1 MTDIIRY
8 IPNIITFTRILFTG
22 IFIELVYRVNDSNA
36 ENLIL
41 PITAVFLIICASD
54 FFDGRLARRFKCQSA
69 FGAVLDI
76 FSDVLFVM
84 TSALVLN
91 IKGIL
96 PVWFT
101 VIIMA
106 KFSEFLITSMVFK
119 RRLHNLKQPF
129 WFDSIGRFAS
139 AMFIV
144 LPGIACSVH
153 YILGKSGSIILLVL
167 IYLVSVLS
175 IVSSI
180 IRCRLVWSFIINKGT
195 REENI
200 SENSYNLSK

>member
-8 IPNIITFTRILFTG
+8 IPNTVTLIRILFTG

-54 FFDGRLARRFKCQSA
+54 FFDGKLARGLHCESA
-69 FGAVLDI
+69 AGAVLDI
-76 FSDVLFVM
+76 FADVLFVM
-84 TSALVLN
+84 TSAVLLN

-101 VIIMA
+101 VIITI
-106 KFSEFLITSMVFK
+106 KFLEFLITSMIIK
-119 RRLHNLKQPF
+119 RSSCNPRQPF
-129 WFDSIGRFAS
+129 LFDRIGRFAS

-144 LPGIACSVH
+144 LPGIACSL
-153 YILGKSGSIILLVL
+153 YYGFGKTGIIILEFS
-167 IYLVSVLS
+167 IFLVSILS

-180 IRCRLVWSFIINKGT
+180 MRCKLVWSSIL
-195 REENI
+195 I
-200 SENSYNLSK
+200 SGIRGKNNNENSYNLSK